1 MKIITSA
8 TVFNDAVGMRLSASW
23 SEVDEETGK
32 IISDN
37 QRFDRV
43 ITDAAAREH
52 AQALLDYAAEAH

>member
-1 MKIITSA
+1 MKVGPSA
-8 TVFNDAVGMRLSASW
+8 AGPIPMPRRLSASW